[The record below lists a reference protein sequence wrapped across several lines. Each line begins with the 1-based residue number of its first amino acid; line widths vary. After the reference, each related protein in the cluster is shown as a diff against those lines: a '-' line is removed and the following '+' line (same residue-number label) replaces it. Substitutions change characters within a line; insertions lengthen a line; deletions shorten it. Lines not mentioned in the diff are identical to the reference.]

1 MIELLRSK
9 AARTRVSE
17 IFYVVFNALLP
28 VAVLFLV
35 RGFDPP
41 YLAIALV
48 LLSKWRIFALRPR
61 FWWANIKANLVDVLV
76 GISIVGLMYLASA
89 ELVVQVVVA
98 LGYGVWLLG
107 IKPRSGPHGI
117 MVQAGTAQFLSLIV
131 LFSFSALFNEAFIV
145 VASGFIGYIAARH
158 VVSNYEEPYV
168 ELWSCLWGLLIA
180 ELGWLLFRWTTVY
193 NLGLPIIIPQ
203 IALIMLVVGFCAARL
218 YHLSKEDRLSRSM
231 FRGTLLFGTLL
242 LAVILLFSP
251 WDVTI

>member
-1 MIELLRSK
+1 MELLRSK

-17 IFYVVFNALLP
+17 IFYIVFNALLP
-28 VAVLFLV
+28 VALLFLV

-61 FWWANIKANLVDVLV
+61 FWWANIKANLVDMLV
-76 GISIVGLMYLASA
+76 GVSVVGLMYLASS
-89 ELVVQVVVA
+89 ELVVQLVIM
-98 LGYGVWLLG
+98 LGYGAWLLA

-131 LFSFSALFNEAFIV
+131 LFSFSTLFNEFV
-145 VASGFIGYIAARH
+145 VVLACGLVGYVAARH
-158 VVSNYEEPYV
+158 MISNYEEPYV
-168 ELWSCLWGLLIA
+168 ELWATLWALFVA
-180 ELGWLLFRWTTVY
+180 ELAWLLFRWTTVY
-193 NLGLPIIIPQ
+193 NLGLPVVIPQ
-203 IALIMLVVGFCAARL
+203 IALIMLVVGFCVARL
-218 YHLSKEDRLSRSM
+218 YHSAKEDRLSQSM
-231 FRGTLLFGTLL
+231 LRGTLLFGTLL